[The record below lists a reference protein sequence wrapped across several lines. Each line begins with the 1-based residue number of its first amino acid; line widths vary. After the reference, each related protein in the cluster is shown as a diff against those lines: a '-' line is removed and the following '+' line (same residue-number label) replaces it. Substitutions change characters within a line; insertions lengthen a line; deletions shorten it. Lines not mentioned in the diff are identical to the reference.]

1 MGYLIDFSLD
11 FSYLCKALNINNNIE
26 SLRSLSQ
33 IFSTANFKKIVRKK
47 DYVNTFERIKKHT
60 TPSLR
65 LSNLELLNNIYN
77 ELSQS
82 YRNEYIYKN
91 ILINKKLLKEYSLKT
106 TIALNE
112 FKIGSSIADFV
123 LLNGKARIFEIKT
136 ELDGLDKLEKQ
147 IADYYSFA
155 TEVYIVTSSKHIQK
169 LLEIYKGTN
178 LGIIELTKKNS
189 LKEIKPAKSNTDLL
203 DYSIIFKSLRKNEY
217 TKVLELNSIKI
228 PNVPNT
234 LYFKECLNL
243 TKNID
248 IIDFQKSAI
257 KVLKNRNIKNPDLLK
272 DAKTPNYLKQI
283 CYSLNF
289 SKLEYEELNS
299 FLNKPSKLCI
309 SHI

>member
-1 MGYLIDFSLD
+1 M
-11 FSYLCKALNINNNIE
+11 NINNNIE

-33 IFSTANFKKIVRKK
+33 IFSTANFNKIVRKK

-60 TPSLR
+60 TPSLQS
-65 LSNLELLNNIYN
+65 SNLELLNNIYN

-82 YRNEYIYKN
+82 YRSEYIYKN
-91 ILINKKLLKEYSLKT
+91 TLINKKLIKEEYSLKT

-112 FKIGSSIADFV
+112 FKIGNSIADFV

-155 TEVYIVTSSKHIQK
+155 TEVYIVTSSKHIKK
-169 LLEIYKGTN
+169 LIEIYKETN
-178 LGIIELTKKNS
+178 VGIIELTKKNS
-189 LKEIKPAKSNTDLL
+189 LKEIKSAISSTNLL
-203 DYSIIFKSLRKNEY
+203 DHSTIFKSLRKSEY
-217 TKVLELNSIKI
+217 TKVLETNSIKI

-243 TKNID
+243 AKNIN
-248 IIDFQKSAI
+248 IIEFQKSAI
-257 KVLKNRNIKNPDLLK
+257 KELKTRNIKNPDILK
-272 DAKTPNYLKQI
+272 DERIPNYLKHI